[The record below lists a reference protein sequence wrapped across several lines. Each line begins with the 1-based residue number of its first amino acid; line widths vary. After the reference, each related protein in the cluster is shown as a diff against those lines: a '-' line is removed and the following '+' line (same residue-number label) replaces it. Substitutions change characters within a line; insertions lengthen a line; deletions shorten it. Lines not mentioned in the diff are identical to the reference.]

1 MNFKTFSITLLGV
14 IVQYYDYHMLALL
27 ASFVSKYFFPD
38 TDIVARTFYMYL
50 LIAVSYIAK
59 PVGSVIIGKIGDV
72 YGRSATI
79 NISLIGTAIASL
91 CISIIPGYNI
101 LGNLSIILLL
111 ICRMFVAALVSS
123 GTDGIRLFVFEK
135 IKKKNQ
141 CLGIGFV
148 TASTMV
154 GTLFASISVNY
165 FTSDQMPDWAWR
177 LTFALGSLLGI
188 FVFLFRKLFISD
200 YVNYVADENGYEK
213 FKDRNS
219 ISIIK
224 DNLLLFLLCVIL
236 SGTIGSFT
244 QFYIIFL
251 APFCSDILKIVSGAE
266 IGYYRTIAITLY
278 ILLAILGGYASD
290 RFGKTFIN
298 RSAGFI
304 LIGVAVFLAILLS
317 NNQFSP
323 SLYLLGS
330 ALIPIIIVPAMVIL
344 KESVPIVIRYRIF
357 SLAHAIGSIC
367 ISAPTSAFSVYLYKN
382 SNLTWVPMV
391 YFISVVLVLILS
403 VYILTKAKYDLKT

>member
-27 ASFVSKYFFPD
+27 ASVVSKYFFPG
-38 TDIVARTFYMYL
+38 TDIVVRIFYTYL

-79 NISLIGTAIASL
+79 NISLVGTAIASL

-101 LGNLSIILLL
+101 LGNLSIALLL

-165 FTSDQMPDWAWR
+165 FTSDLMPDWAWR
-177 LTFALGSLLGI
+177 FTFALGALLGTL
-188 FVFLFRKLFISD
+188 VFLLRKLFISD
-200 YVNYVADENGYEK
+200 YVNYVADASGYEQ

-251 APFCSDILKIVSGAE
+251 APFCSDILKIVTRGD

-278 ILLAILGGYASD
+278 IFLAILGGYVSD
-290 RFGKTFIN
+290 RFGKIFIN

-304 LIGVAVFLAILLS
+304 LISIAVFLAILLS

-323 SLYLLGS
+323 SLYLLG
-330 ALIPIIIVPAMVIL
+330 AGLIPIIIVPAMVIL

-367 ISAPTSAFSVYLYKN
+367 ISAPTSAFSIYLYKY
-382 SNLTWVPMV
+382 SKLSWVPMA
-391 YFISVVLVLILS
+391 YFITVVFILVVS
-403 VYILTKAKYDLKT
+403 VYVLTKRESTFSA

>member
-1 MNFKTFSITLLGV
+1 VNFKTFSITLLGV

-27 ASFVSKYFFPD
+27 ASIVSKYFFPSA
-38 TDIVARTFYMYL
+38 DIVVRMFYTYL
-50 LIAVSYIAK
+50 LITVSYIAK
-59 PVGSVIIGKIGDV
+59 PLGSVIIGKIGDV

-79 NISLIGTAIASL
+79 NISLVGTAIASL

-101 LGNLSIILLL
+101 LGNFSIILLL

-148 TASTMV
+148 TASTMI

-165 FTSDQMPDWAWR
+165 FTSDHMPDWAWR
-177 LTFALGSLLGI
+177 LTFAIGFLLGI
-188 FVFLFRKLFISD
+188 FVFILRRIFISD
-200 YVNYVADENGYEK
+200 SINYVSTASNYEQ
-213 FKDRNS
+213 FKDRTA

-251 APFCSDILKIVSGAE
+251 TPFCSDILQIVSSADA
-266 IGYYRTIAITLY
+266 GYYRTIAITLY
-278 ILLAILGGYASD
+278 ILLAILGGYTTD
-290 RFGKTFIN
+290 RLGKIFIN
-298 RSAGFI
+298 RVAGLM
-304 LIGVAVFLAILLS
+304 LIVVAIFLAILLRY
-317 NNQFSP
+317 NEFSP
-323 SLYLLGS
+323 LLYLLGAS
-330 ALIPIIIVPAMVIL
+330 LIPVIIVPAMVIL
-344 KESVPIVIRYRIF
+344 KESVPIVVRYRIF
-357 SLAHAIGSIC
+357 SLAHSIGSIF
-367 ISAPTSAFSVYLYKN
+367 ISAPTSAFSIYLYKY
-382 SNLTWVPMV
+382 SNLNWLPMI
-391 YFISVVLVLILS
+391 YFIGVVFILVLS
-403 VYILTKAKYDLKT
+403 VYVLTKIENTCSN